1 MGGGAGRNTM
11 AGHRVCGRRVR
22 LPHGHGGIAMSMLK
36 EFQEFIDKGDVMD
49 MAVGIIIGG
58 AFTSIVS
65 ALTNDIVKPTRH

>member
-1 MGGGAGRNTM
+1 
-11 AGHRVCGRRVR
+11 
-22 LPHGHGGIAMSMLK
+22 MSMLK